1 MWRICWKSNRNNVFS
16 PWIPIQMELNAD
28 LDPDLKHWGTGG
40 VGVVDTFLQR
50 NNNRPA
56 VNNNYIS
63 IIILFIPLGAKSIY
77 QEHNLSLLLLLG
89 QQSIIGPGAGDLE
102 GPLGRQ
108 WFLHITHA
116 PERKVTVLPPSSLS
130 DGSSTKENVL
140 DPGWNRVLSVPEPVL
155 YRAAPAPGFLNST
168 CLDTRAKKIS
178 SVSSIVSLRALKA
191 KIGKFCSV
199 SSQKHRVYSSATS
212 FLSSFFRTNHA
223 IPVRNQ
229 EDVLLHLSYS
239 FPLFFKRVKNDG
251 NRQNVA
257 DLTKSSTAT
266 LIPLVTLMN
275 C

>member
-1 MWRICWKSNRNNVFS
+1 MIFTHNTCSREKGHGSSPLITFRRIQYNR
-16 PWIPIQMELNAD
+16 
-28 LDPDLKHWGTGG
+28 KCTGSG
-40 VGVVDTFLQR
+40 L
-50 NNNRPA
+50 
-56 VNNNYIS
+56 
-63 IIILFIPLGAKSIY
+63 
-77 QEHNLSLLLLLG
+77 E
-89 QQSIIGPGAGDLE
+89 PGSQCSWA
-102 GPLGRQ
+102 GPLSCGSGSGI
-108 WFLHITHA
+108 FKLN
-116 PERKVTVLPPSSLS
+116 LP
-130 DGSSTKENVL
+130 
-140 DPGWNRVLSVPEPVL
+140 
-155 YRAAPAPGFLNST
+155 RAT
-168 CLDTRAKKIS
+168 KKIS